1 MRKALLALG
10 GLVLLSFTSAAAQD
24 MSGHDMPGMNM
35 GPARDDSGAQI
46 IVTVNPEARVSA
58 VLTSPQPAAA
68 VCGAPVDLS
77 VKVLNQAG
85 ITAPLKARLVD
96 PPAGVA
102 MTLEGAP
109 LSGRPQDRL
118 TLQLVSR
125 RREATDLTIAFSFT
139 GDAGDLADRDRVH
152 LLLRC

>member
-1 MRKALLALG
+1 MRKALIASAS
-10 GLVLLSFTSAAAQD
+10 LVLSFTSAIAQN
-24 MSGHDMPGMNM
+24 MPGHNMPGMNM
-35 GPARDDSGAQI
+35 GPASDGSGAQI

-58 VLTSPQPAAA
+58 DLTSPQPAIA
-68 VCGAPVDLS
+68 VCGAPLHLS

-85 ITAPLKARLVD
+85 ITAPLRARLVD

-102 MTLEGAP
+102 MTSEGAP
-109 LSGRPQDRL
+109 LSGRPEDWL
-118 TLQLVSR
+118 MLQLVSR

-139 GDAGDLADRDRVH
+139 GDVGDLADRDRVH